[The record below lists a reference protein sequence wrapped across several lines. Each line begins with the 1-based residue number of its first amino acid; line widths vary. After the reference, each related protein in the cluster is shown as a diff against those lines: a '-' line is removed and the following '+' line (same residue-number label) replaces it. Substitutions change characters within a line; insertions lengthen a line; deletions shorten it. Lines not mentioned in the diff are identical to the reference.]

1 MSRWLSS
8 VNNLLE
14 KLDDRVE
21 TVVEE
26 RAALSQVND
35 DADDLGGRGG
45 GIDNKTASLENI
57 LVKRGLS
64 AVDSKDEEQEEDHG
78 TTTEDELPPAVEVEP
93 EGSEATCSNPEIIN
107 EPTVE
112 SMGYTENTTI
122 VEVAP
127 ASEASLSGENNTNER
142 QSSLEGKESVP
153 VTEKLQDTSS
163 EDPEN
168 ETNTVHESH
177 TENSRPAILAA
188 NTQSMTFPPTQPS
201 NVSTPTKKLV
211 RPTTGTPTRTQKER
225 ELIMEMKEAQKE
237 ARTLRRH
244 VVSLNEQ
251 LEAAESELQAQRKE
265 LERAAER
272 MEKDRLRSKQ
282 EKESFQKRQAQEIS
296 LLKDQN
302 EKTLKDQQRRFE
314 EQIEGYRKR
323 LLEEENKRKQE
334 GGDWNKEISQAID
347 REQEMRLRAS
357 ALEDEKLILLSRIS
371 TLEGQQMALG
381 SQLESL
387 TQAADNAI
395 EREREAEDR
404 LDLLLNQHA
413 RQISQRQAREAELE
427 QTIQDLNAALVA
439 SRNGGVSAG
448 MVSNLDGSS
457 QIGNTKD
464 SSVKV
469 LEMELETANSHLALE
484 RERIETLQIQLRDL
498 SKETAQEATNVQQ
511 KQLQA
516 ERKIADMSLTISK
529 LEARLR
535 EEKKKDLE
543 ASASSERTVEK
554 VEMANQIQLLS
565 EEVVRLRDKI
575 ADHNS
580 ESLAMKHRLKSA
592 VDRATK
598 LEDELALARNSQS
611 DNADIYDSMERAQ
624 SSRRRRLG
632 TTPSVGSI
640 RSAMRLDGG
649 GGERSKQIGQ
659 AIDAV
664 DSFAVSTGKYLR
676 RNPLARAAFIFYLI
690 VIHLWSFIILF
701 FHAHSFQEHGDFG
714 AGVGAP
720 HGPHALMMDHNVV
733 KPVLVKVAD
742 ASGEILP
749 ENLPHINEAMEAERK
764 EGDTTVAKLEKESS
778 GENH

>member
-64 AVDSKDEEQEEDHG
+64 AVDSKDEEQEDHG

-93 EGSEATCSNPEIIN
+93 EGSEATCSNHETVN

-112 SMGYTENTTI
+112 SLGYSENTTI

-127 ASEASLSGENNTNER
+127 ASEAPISGGNNTNER

-168 ETNTVHESH
+168 ETKTVHKSHKH

-211 RPTTGTPTRTQKER
+211 RPTTGTPTKTQKER
-225 ELIMEMKEAQKE
+225 ELMMEMKEAQKE

-302 EKTLKDQQRRFE
+302 EKTLKEQQRRFE

-448 MVSNLDGSS
+448 LVSNLDGSS

-535 EEKKKDLE
+535 EEKKKDPE

-575 ADHNS
+575 ADNNS

-598 LEDELALARNSQS
+598 LEDELSLARNSQS
-611 DNADIYDSMERAQ
+611 DNADIYDYMESAQ

-664 DSFAVSTGKYLR
+664 DSFAVST
-676 RNPLARAAFIFYLI
+676 
-690 VIHLWSFIILF
+690 
-701 FHAHSFQEHGDFG
+701 EHGDFG

-733 KPVLVKVAD
+733 KPVLVKDAD

-764 EGDTTVAKLEKESS
+764 EGDTTVAKVEKESS